1 MKTRKLLILLLICI
15 VLLPI
20 GICSAIPS
28 SSFTESYGEWLDD
41 WNINRNYYGGKN
53 GYLPN
58 LAYET
63 LNENKELA
71 YSIGESFQAQYT
83 QKTERAQAILR
94 YVQQWTEY
102 GYDEENVY
110 MNGVAQEEWAWNAD
124 ETANRFNQTTG
135 AVAIGDCED
144 LAFLCGTIY
153 KGAGFDAA
161 IVDAPGHVALL
172 IWLPEFDN
180 ADNYWDIPDDN
191 RGSGWIWVEA
201 TGDSNP
207 LGWTPSDYEYGDWTA
222 YPLGTIE
229 PIEEDNTTTPT
240 ELFST
245 DIIVPIVVIGV
256 IFVIL
261 SLASTSR
268 SRKRSNYLPPPPT
281 IYPNP
286 IS

>member
-1 MKTRKLLILLLICI
+1 MTMRKLLFLLLSCI

-20 GICSAIPS
+20 GTCTAIPS

-83 QKTERAQAILR
+83 QKTERAQGILR

-102 GYDEENVY
+102 GYDEDNVY

-124 ETANRFNQTTG
+124 ETAHSFNQTTG

-144 LAFLCGTIY
+144 MAFLCGTIY
-153 KGAGFDAA
+153 MGAGFDAA

-229 PIEEDNTTTPT
+229 PIEDDNTTTPT
-240 ELFST
+240 EFFST
-245 DIIVPIVVIGV
+245 DMIVPIVVIGV

-261 SLASTSR
+261 SFASNSR
-268 SRKRSNYLPPPPT
+268 SRKRSNYLPSPPF
-281 IYPNP
+281 
-286 IS
+286 

>member
-1 MKTRKLLILLLICI
+1 MKIRKLLILLPICI

-71 YSIGESFQAQYT
+71 YSIGESFQTQYT
-83 QKTERAQAILR
+83 QKTDRAQAILR

-124 ETANRFNQTTG
+124 ETANSFNQTTG

-144 LAFLCGTIY
+144 MAFLCGTIY
-153 KGAGFDAA
+153 RGAGFDSA

-207 LGWTPSDYEYGDWTA
+207 LGWTPSDYENGDWTA

-229 PIEEDNTTTPT
+229 AIEEDSTTTPT
-240 ELFST
+240 EFFST

-268 SRKRSNYLPPPPT
+268 SRKRSNYLPPPF
-281 IYPNP
+281 
-286 IS
+286 

>member
-1 MKTRKLLILLLICI
+1 MTMRKLLILLLSCI

-20 GICSAIPS
+20 GTCTAIPS

-63 LNENKELA
+63 LDENRELA
-71 YSIGESFQAQYT
+71 YSIGESFQAPYT

-102 GYDEENVY
+102 GYDEDNVY

-124 ETANRFNQTTG
+124 ETAHRFNQSTG

-144 LAFLCGTIY
+144 MAFLCGTIY
-153 KGAGFDAA
+153 LGAGFDVA

-229 PIEEDNTTTPT
+229 PIEEDSTTTPT
-240 ELFST
+240 EFFSI

-256 IFVIL
+256 IFAIL

-268 SRKRSNYLPPPPT
+268 SRKRSNYLSPPPF
-281 IYPNP
+281 
-286 IS
+286 

>member
-1 MKTRKLLILLLICI
+1 MKTRKLLIFLLVCT

-20 GICSAIPS
+20 GTCIAIPS
-28 SSFTESYGEWLDD
+28 SNFLESYGEWLDD

-83 QKTERAQAILR
+83 QKTERARAILR

-102 GYDEENVY
+102 GYDEDNVY

-124 ETANRFNQTTG
+124 ETAHSFDQTTG

-144 LAFLCGTIY
+144 MAFLCGTIY
-153 KGAGFDAA
+153 MGAGFDAA

-207 LGWTPSDYEYGDWTA
+207 LGWTPSDYENGDWTG
-222 YPLGTIE
+222 YPLGAIE
-229 PIEEDNTTTPT
+229 PIEEDSTTTPA
-240 ELFST
+240 EFFST

-261 SLASTSR
+261 SLASNSR
-268 SRKRSNYLPPPPT
+268 SRKRSNYLPPPPF
-281 IYPNP
+281 
-286 IS
+286 

>member
-1 MKTRKLLILLLICI
+1 MTMRKLLILLLSCI
-15 VLLPI
+15 VFLPI
-20 GICSAIPS
+20 GTCTAFPS
-28 SSFTESYGEWLDD
+28 SSFTESFGEWLDD

-83 QKTERAQAILR
+83 QKTERARAILR

-102 GYDEENVY
+102 GYDEDNVY

-144 LAFLCGTIY
+144 MAFLCGTIY
-153 KGAGFDAA
+153 MGAGFDAA

-240 ELFST
+240 EFFST
-245 DIIVPIVVIGV
+245 DIIVPVVVIGV

-268 SRKRSNYLPPPPT
+268 SRKRSNYLPPP
-281 IYPNP
+281 
-286 IS
+286 SF